1 MNVEWLTKQRAL
13 PIIFVG
19 CILLAVLVVKLQP
32 AMQHEPTAGLVTPV
46 NVITISQYSVKPAI
60 QGFGVVEPDILL
72 EAKAEIAGK
81 IVYVHPQLRNGTVF
95 PKDTVVIRIE
105 QDDFQLTLKQAEADT
120 SSSLAKLREIKTKL
134 TNTRVDLKLAKQ
146 KLVLAKKDLERGKM
160 LLEKNF
166 VSEFAVDSQQSN
178 VIKLQ
183 QEVQNL
189 RTLLKTLPEQQAS
202 LEASLD
208 NTKAGVQSQQRNLD
222 KTTIRVPFNARISQ
236 LAVKENQF
244 VSQGALLFSAQT
256 TDKILIN
263 AQFPLEQFRT
273 IAKDFGEST
282 ELIRQAFQSG
292 FSDNL
297 FTQLGLSANV
307 RLAND
312 DSAVWQAKVERI
324 SSRLDPV
331 TRTLGVIISV
341 DRPNEQIEPGIKP
354 PLLEGMYTEISIE
367 GKPKAFYLI
376 PRDALHQGEL
386 FLVNAADQLERRAI
400 KPDQLQDSMA
410 LFSTGLEAGEQLIIS
425 DLFPA
430 ISGMALQ
437 PIKDPAMQEKIAQW
451 ASRSKHIQQEAK

>member
-1 MNVEWLTKQRAL
+1 MNFEWLTKRRAL
-13 PIIFVG
+13 PVIFAS
-19 CILLAVLVVKLQP
+19 CILLAILLIKLQP
-32 AMQHEPTAGLVTPV
+32 VMQHEPSVGLVTPV

-60 QGFGVVEPDILL
+60 TGFGVVEPDILL

-120 SSSLAKLREIKTKL
+120 SSSQAKLREIKTKL
-134 TNTRVDLKLAKQ
+134 TNTRVDLKLVIQ
-146 KLVLAKKDLERGKM
+146 KLVLAEKDLERGKM
-160 LLEKNF
+160 LLKKNF
-166 VSEFAVDSQQSN
+166 VSEFAVDSQQAN

-189 RTLLKTLPEQQAS
+189 NTLLKTLPEQQAS
-202 LEASLD
+202 FEASL
-208 NTKAGVQSQQRNLD
+208 NSAKAGTQSQQRNLD

-236 LAVKENQF
+236 LSVKENQF

-263 AQFPLEQFRT
+263 AQFPLDQFRT
-273 IAKDFGEST
+273 LAKDFGEST

-292 FSDNL
+292 FSNDL
-297 FTQLGLSANV
+297 FTQLGLSATV

-312 DSAVWQAKVERI
+312 DSADWQAKVERI

-354 PLLEGMYTEISIE
+354 PLLEGMYTQISIE
-367 GKPKAFYLI
+367 GNPKAFYLV
-376 PRDALHQGEL
+376 PRDALHEGEL
-386 FLVNAADQLERRAI
+386 FLVNASDQLERRAI

-410 LFSTGLEAGEQLIIS
+410 LFSTGLKAGEQLIVS

-430 ISGMALQ
+430 ISGMALK
-437 PIKDPAMQEKIAQW
+437 PIKDQAMQEHIAQW
-451 ASRSKHIQQEAK
+451 AEYRQHAQQSPE

>member
-19 CILLAVLVVKLQP
+19 CVLLAVLVVKLQP

-46 NVITISQYSVKPAI
+46 NVITITQYLVKPAI
-60 QGFGVVEPDILL
+60 TGFGVVEPDILL
-72 EAKAEIAGK
+72 EAKSEIAGK

-120 SSSLAKLREIKTKL
+120 SSSQAKLREIKTKL

-146 KLVLAKKDLERGKM
+146 KLVVANKDLERGKM

-189 RTLLKTLPEQQAS
+189 NTLLKTLPEQQAS
-202 LEASLD
+202 LEASLSSA
-208 NTKAGVQSQQRNLD
+208 KAGTQSQQRNLD

-236 LAVKENQF
+236 LVVKENQF

-263 AQFPLEQFRT
+263 AQFSLEQFRT

-297 FTQLGLSANV
+297 FTQLGLSAKV
-307 RLAND
+307 RLAD
-312 DSAVWQAKVERI
+312 DNSADWQAKVERI

-367 GKPKAFYLI
+367 GKPKAFYLV
-376 PRDALHQGEL
+376 PRDALHEGEL
-386 FLVNAADQLERRAI
+386 FLVNSSLQLERRVL
-400 KPDQLQDSMA
+400 KPDQLQGNMA
-410 LFSTGLEAGEQLIIS
+410 LFSTGLEAGEQLIVS

-430 ISGMALQ
+430 ISGMALK
-437 PIKDPAMQEKIAQW
+437 PIKDQAIQEQIAQW
-451 ASRSKHIQQEAK
+451 AKHRQHAQQSPE